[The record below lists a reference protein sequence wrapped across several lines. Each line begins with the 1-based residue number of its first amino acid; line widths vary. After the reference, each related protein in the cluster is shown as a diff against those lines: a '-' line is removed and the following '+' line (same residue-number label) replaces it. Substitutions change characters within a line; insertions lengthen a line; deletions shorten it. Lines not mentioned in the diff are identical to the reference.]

1 METTRFDITV
11 RRITTLLSVVII
23 TLVAIG
29 ATTGVLISFYY
40 EPGAGKAYESLA
52 RISTE
57 VTYGWL
63 FLKAHDMAGNGV
75 IVVGLIQI
83 IMLFLSRQF
92 RKNWLAAWISG
103 ILFTLSAIG
112 LSWTAIILDW
122 SQEGYWRFNIELGTV
137 KSLPVIGNQLRDIL
151 TGGGGSD
158 RFAVQPSR
166 GNDIVLDFNVGE
178 DFLELVDGLQFSDVS
193 LEQSGLN
200 TLIGRNSDGEELM
213 VLNNVIASSID
224 ASAFISQPLP
234 LP

>member
-23 TLVAIG
+23 TFVLIG

-52 RISTE
+52 KISTE

-63 FLKAHDMAGNGV
+63 FLKAHEIAGNGV

-83 IMLFLSRQF
+83 VMLFLSRQF
-92 RKNWLAAWISG
+92 RKNWLVAWVSG

-112 LSWTAIILDW
+112 LSWTAIILGW
-122 SQEGYWRFNIELGTV
+122 SQEGYWRFNIELGTI

-151 TGGGGSD
+151 TGGGAVDSVTIQHLYTIHSYVVAVIALTLAIVHLVSVFWQEKRTDNEIPNTELAEDTELRSQSD
-158 RFAVQPSR
+158 S
-166 GNDIVLDFNVGE
+166 GG
-178 DFLELVDGLQFSDVS
+178 VS
-193 LEQSGLN
+193 LS
-200 TLIGRNSDGEELM
+200 
-213 VLNNVIASSID
+213 
-224 ASAFISQPLP
+224 
-234 LP
+234 

>member
-1 METTRFDITV
+1 MTISTISHWL
-11 RRITTLLSVVII
+11 RRVIDSVFGGSGNDTLFGGQNNDLLLGGRNDDLLLGDRGSDSIYGGKGNDTLL
-23 TLVAIG
+23 G
-29 ATTGVLISFYY
+29 
-40 EPGAGKAYESLA
+40 
-52 RISTE
+52 
-57 VTYGWL
+57 
-63 FLKAHDMAGNGV
+63 GNGND
-75 IVVGLIQI
+75 
-83 IMLFLSRQF
+83 FLSGDF
-92 RKNWLAAWISG
+92 G
-103 ILFTLSAIG
+103 I
-112 LSWTAIILDW
+112 
-122 SQEGYWRFNIELGTV
+122 N
-137 KSLPVIGNQLRDIL
+137 IL